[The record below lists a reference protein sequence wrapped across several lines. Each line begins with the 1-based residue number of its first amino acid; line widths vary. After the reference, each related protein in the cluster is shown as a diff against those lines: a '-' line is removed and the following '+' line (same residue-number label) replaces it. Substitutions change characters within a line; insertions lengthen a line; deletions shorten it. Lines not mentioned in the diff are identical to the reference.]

1 METKEPPRAGRIH
14 SCPVETSIE
23 LLSGKWK
30 PRILWKLHR
39 RGVVRFGE
47 LRRGMPEITAKM
59 LTQQL
64 RDLESDG
71 LVMRTVYAEVPPKVE
86 YRLSAFGATLG
97 PILEQI
103 AVWGV
108 THHETI
114 VKLLSGE
121 AGGDAEITCEH

>member
-1 METKEPPRAGRIH
+1 MDDCSSRLH
-14 SCPVETSIE
+14 DCPVETSLE

-39 RGVVRFGE
+39 NSVVRFGE

-64 RDLESDG
+64 RELERDG
-71 LVMRTVYAEVPPKVE
+71 LVARTVYAEVPPKVE
-86 YRLSAFGATLG
+86 YRLSDFGATLE

-103 AVWGV
+103 AQWGV
-108 THHETI
+108 TYQVTI
-114 VKLLSGE
+114 QEKLS
-121 AGGDAEITCEH
+121 AATAAQRAE